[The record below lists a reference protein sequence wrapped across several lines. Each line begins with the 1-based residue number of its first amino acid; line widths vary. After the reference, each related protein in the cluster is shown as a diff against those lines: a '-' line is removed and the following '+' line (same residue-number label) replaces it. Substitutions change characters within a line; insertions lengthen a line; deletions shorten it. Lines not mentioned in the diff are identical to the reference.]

1 MGAKKYPVDLTE
13 DERAFLEEVL
23 SSGEQP
29 VRTSLRTRIL
39 LKADEG
45 VTDREIV
52 EALDCGDTTPYKV
65 RKRYADRGVDAIYH
79 KQPDRTYER
88 KIDGEAEARLIALA
102 CSDPPEGRSRW
113 TVRLL
118 RDEFVELEAVPF
130 DSMAH
135 ETVRKA
141 LKKTNCN
148 LTERSSG

>member
-1 MGAKKYPVDLTE
+1 MGAKKYPVDLSE

-45 VTDREIV
+45 ATDREIV
-52 EALDCGDTTPYKV
+52 EALDCGDTTPYAV

-79 KQPDRTYER
+79 KHPDRIYER

-102 CSDPPEGRSRW
+102 CGEPPEGRSRW

-118 RDEFVELEAVPF
+118 RDEFVELEDVPF
-130 DSMAH
+130 DSIAH

-141 LKKTNCN
+141 LKKTNCS

>member
-1 MGAKKYPVDLTE
+1 MGAKKYSVDLSE

-23 SSGEQP
+23 QRGEQP

-52 EALDCGDTTPYKV
+52 EALGCGDTTPYAV

-79 KQPDRTYER
+79 KRPDRTYES

-113 TVRLL
+113 TIRLL
-118 RDEFVELEAVPF
+118 RDEFVELEEVPF
-130 DSMAH
+130 NSIAH

-141 LKKTNCN
+141 LKKTNCS
-148 LTERSSG
+148 LTGRSSG

>member
-1 MGAKKYPVDLTE
+1 MGAKKYPVVLTE

-23 SSGEQP
+23 SCGEQP

-39 LKADEG
+39 LKADAG
-45 VTDREIV
+45 ATDHEIV
-52 EALDCGDTTPYKV
+52 EALDCGETTPRAV
-65 RKRYADRGVDAIYH
+65 RKRYAERGVDVIYH

-113 TVRLL
+113 TIRLL
-118 RDEFVELEAVPF
+118 RDEFVELEEVPF
-130 DSMAH
+130 ESIAH

-141 LKKTNCN
+141 LKKTNCS
-148 LTERSSG
+148 LTERSNG